1 MHGAFHIQVLGKRVE
16 LRVESLLP
24 GEGPAGVSRHPAHD
38 RYQRALGH
46 LLELIDRLA
55 RDDALEQVDVLL
67 DVGIDATSPD
77 AGVELAG
84 EPVPAAVEGAVR
96 SCDVLRDVVLAAL
109 DLTAHAHDVDVVGEL
124 VIDGELIVALALLGL
139 AGPLS
144 AAHSHGPDRRSTDGP
159 AGHVEVVN
167 VLLADVVTREP
178 AEVVPV
184 VHLVLH
190 LGHAGL
196 ALAVPDA
203 AAVPV
208 DVSRHDLA
216 DRPFM
221 D

>member
-1 MHGAFHIQVLGKRVE
+1 M
-16 LRVESLLP
+16 
-24 GEGPAGVSRHPAHD
+24 
-38 RYQRALGH
+38 
-46 LLELIDRLA
+46 
-55 RDDALEQVDVLL
+55 LL

-167 VLLADVVTREP
+167 VLLDDVVAAEP
-178 AEVVPV
+178 DEVVPV
-184 VHLVLH
+184 AHLVL
-190 LGHAGL
+190 GVAPARL
-196 ALAVPDA
+196 ALVGPDRSL
-203 AAVPV
+203 VPV
-208 DVSRHDLA
+208 DAARGDLA